1 MNRAIIS
8 LSYWRR
14 LDRTFPSGNLYFQLL
29 AFPAGGGYP
38 RVGALGM
45 AVYKEECEDS
55 SRGKQTEM
63 GKEEEKGRWELEKD
77 KLNRVGGIL
86 APFKTVKVS
95 HDQPRFLAVG
105 QERRTLRDVSEGSL

>member
-1 MNRAIIS
+1 MTGLFLLEACTS
-8 LSYWRR
+8 SCWL
-14 LDRTFPSGNLYFQLL
+14 FQQGEVIQGLV
-29 AFPAGGGYP
+29 
-38 RVGALGM
+38 REGM

-105 QERRTLRDVSEGSL
+105 QECRTLRDISEGSL